1 VIPLPGE
8 HGPRGFFHGLVQR
21 PIALL
26 VLFVTLIVVSLI
38 AYQRIPLQLFPSGFT
53 EPGLFIWIPN
63 PGSSAQEN
71 EELVARVVEEQL
83 RTLSGIEE
91 MRSWSER
98 DVVRIRLNFSGSADM
113 DLAKAEVRDRVE
125 RAWPTLPE
133 TCETA
138 GIWSESS
145 DTLPITFFGIKLEG
159 DPERRDLLMDRVIV
173 PRLEAVSGI
182 GKVDVWGVQE
192 DSIRILLD
200 EDKVAATGLDL
211 GTVIRRLAQDNF
223 ARPLGEID
231 DGGRELIL
239 RSDMRFRTPEEIAEF
254 PLDGGLCIKDIGRV
268 ARVKEVQNQ
277 VSRIDGGYAYFGMAT
292 KDSQSNV
299 VETTDRFRAAMEELE
314 KDPAL
319 GGQVA
324 FLPFFMQGDMIKTSL
339 AQLQKTAIEG
349 GVLSVVVL
357 LVFLRRLRLTICVAL
372 SIPVSALMAIAWEYF
387 GGGSFNVITM
397 TGITLAI
404 GMLVDN
410 AVVVV
415 ENILR
420 LLRAGASADEAAAE
434 GTAEIALAVT
444 LATITTVIV
453 FLPLIFLTDQAAVR
467 LLMKSLVIPYSIA
480 LFASLLLAL
489 VFTPVIVTRLS
500 GRRSREQNRLTAAF
514 DPLLRLPLRG
524 VKLLVAGLRWS
535 WFQALR
541 GCAGVNRLLLLALTP
556 LRWPLALLASG
567 GAAYLAWSSMRGLA
581 GGAPLTPFGVE
592 SGSAAVLLAGPIAV
606 ALATLAVG
614 FFVLP
619 RWRARERRPVA
630 RPRSFLPAGDSLVDM
645 VIELNQRLLAWTMHH
660 RLAACGLTLLLFLT
674 IAIPF
679 GGMMETALGQESSGD
694 ELRFRVG
701 LDGHFTLAE
710 AEQELR
716 VYEDFL
722 TSRKPEYHFDHWS
735 HRFDEDGGRFG
746 LYFDE
751 MQDGKT
757 IDALEKRLKK
767 ELPRVAGHRLRFYDE
782 NDSDS
787 NTQSM
792 ASFTLLGPDS
802 RELERLGAQAVKLL
816 ERVPGLSEVSS
827 PLEEAPDQIEVQVDR
842 DLAQELG
849 VDTQTVE
856 SSIAYALGGFPLPR
870 FQEEGRE
877 IPLRIEFDDT
887 ETAGLPTLNDLA
899 VFGAQGGVPLS
910 SIGSLSFAKGSR
922 SIFRRDGKTSFT
934 LEGKVEDPL
943 QVLAVTSA
951 GQRALAELDLPRGYS
966 IDTSDSLLQ
975 QRDEDMSALWKAFG
989 LGLLLVFL
997 VMSMFFESLLLPFTV
1012 IFTVPFAI
1020 LGSFWALF
1028 LTGTPMDPVG
1038 VIGMI
1043 ILAGVVVNHCI
1054 VLIDRIRTLRPAFP
1068 DRLQAVLEGSR
1079 QRVRP
1084 VLMTALTTVVGLLPM
1099 ITAAP
1104 PRDGIDYRSLAV
1116 IVAGGLTSATFFTL
1130 WVVPLAYTLLD
1141 DLWICLVVRSTWWLR
1156 RPGSHTVES
1165 GAEFEPQAN

>member
-1 VIPLPGE
+1 MITVPGE
-8 HGPRGFFHGLVQR
+8 HGPRGFFHGLVRR

-173 PRLEAVSGI
+173 PRLEAVSGV

-200 EDKVAATGLDL
+200 EDKVAAAGLDL
-211 GTVIRRLAQDNF
+211 GTVIRRLASDNF
-223 ARPLGEID
+223 AQPLGEID

-239 RSDMRFRTPEEIAEF
+239 RSDMRFRSPEEIAEF
-254 PLDGGLCIKDIGRV
+254 PLEDGLRIKDLGRV

-299 VETTDRFRAAMEELE
+299 VETTDRFKAAMEELE
-314 KDPAL
+314 RDPAL

-349 GVLSVVVL
+349 GLLSVVVL

-420 LLRAGASADEAAAE
+420 LLRAGASEHEAAAE

-467 LLMKSLVIPYSIA
+467 LLMKSLVIPYSIS

-500 GRRSREQNRLTAAF
+500 GKRSHRQHKLTAAF
-514 DPLLRLPLRG
+514 GPLLRLPLLG
-524 VKLLVAGLRWS
+524 VKFLVAGLRWS

-541 GCAGVNRLLLLALTP
+541 GLALANRLLLAGLTP
-556 LRWPLALLASG
+556 LRWPLAGLTLAGGGWLAFSG
-567 GAAYLAWSSMRGLA
+567 IHGRA
-581 GGAPLTPFGVE
+581 GGAPLEPFGVE
-592 SGSAAVLLAGPIAV
+592 SGSLAALVAGPSVV
-606 ALATLAVG
+606 AL
-614 FFVLP
+614 FVAGVALLGLR
-619 RWRARERRPVA
+619 RWRARGVRSPARPVT
-630 RPRSFLPAGDSLVDM
+630 FVPAGDSLVDM

-660 RLAACGLTLLLFLT
+660 RLAACGLTLLIFLS
-674 IAIPF
+674 IMIPF
-679 GGMMETALGQESSGD
+679 GGMMESALGQESSGD

-701 LDGHFTLAE
+701 LEGHFTLAE

-722 TSRKPEYHFDHWS
+722 TAKKPEYRFDHWS

-746 LYFDE
+746 LYWDQMQQGADFD
-751 MQDGKT
+751 
-757 IDALEKRLKK
+757 AVEKRLKK

-792 ASFTLLGPDS
+792 AAFTLLGPDS
-802 RELERLGAQAVKLL
+802 RELERIGEQAMKLL
-816 ERVPGLSEVSS
+816 EGVPGLSEVSS
-827 PLEEAPDQIEVQVDR
+827 PLEEAPDQIEVLVDR

-849 VDTQTVE
+849 VDTRAVE

-899 VFGAQGGVPLS
+899 VFGERGDVPLS
-910 SIGSLSFAKGSR
+910 TIGSLSFTKGSR

-934 LEGKVEDPL
+934 LEGKVDDPL
-943 QVLAVTSA
+943 QVLAVTAA
-951 GQRALAELDLPRGYS
+951 GQRALQELDLPRGYS
-966 IDTSDSLLQ
+966 IDTSDSLIQ

-997 VMSMFFESLLLPFTV
+997 VMAMFFESLLLPFTV

-1054 VLIDRIRTLRPAFP
+1054 VLIDRIRTLRGAFP
-1068 DRLQAVLEGSR
+1068 ERLQAVLEGSR

-1116 IVAGGLTSATFFTL
+1116 IVAGGLASATFFTL
-1130 WVVPLAYTLLD
+1130 WIVPLAYTLFD
-1141 DLWICLVVRSTWWLR
+1141 DLWSCLVVRSTWWLR
-1156 RPGSHTVES
+1156 RPGRRTRASELS
-1165 GAEFEPQAN
+1165 PQAN